1 MPKASE
7 PCHLH
12 LQGRRQHTPKPHQ
25 VGGDLGLGGFSLC
38 WQCQDCPGGSGR
50 SQGGVVALGELVMR
64 ICSRTMSS
72 TSGKLSREEGSA
84 SPLGKNLFPSSS
96 ASSRQHRGKIRVV
109 FSPLSPSYQP
119 QEPPLGDPQGF
130 LWDTPRDASKT
141 SPRMPPGSLWL
152 AVPAGRSWKCCS
164 GKGCWLLGE
173 AAQITPRFCT
183 PGLPAGCCWSL
194 CLWLF
199 LWCSGL

>member
-1 MPKASE
+1 M
-7 PCHLH
+7 
-12 LQGRRQHTPKPHQ
+12 
-25 VGGDLGLGGFSLC
+25 
-38 WQCQDCPGGSGR
+38 
-50 SQGGVVALGELVMR
+50 ALGELVMR

-96 ASSRQHRGKIRVV
+96 ASSRQHRGKIRVM

-152 AVPAGRSWKCCS
+152 AVPAGRS
-164 GKGCWLLGE
+164 
-173 AAQITPRFCT
+173 
-183 PGLPAGCCWSL
+183 
-194 CLWLF
+194 
-199 LWCSGL
+199 